1 VIKFSADRV
10 TRAKAS
16 YDMTFTA
23 GTRFGRYELRSPLG
37 VGGMGEVFLAQD
49 TQLDRV
55 VALKIL
61 PTDIADNAGRIRR
74 FTQEAKAVSSLNHP
88 NILTI
93 FEIGQTNST
102 HFIATEFIDG
112 QTLRQRMKSQTLKLS
127 EVLNIVAQVA
137 DALAAAHEAGI
148 VHRDIKPENI
158 MVRRRDGYVKVLD
171 FGLAKLTEPPA
182 ATVNTEAPTKARFV
196 TDPGVVMGTVQY
208 MSPEQARGLTVDART
223 DIFSLGVMLYE
234 IVAGR
239 VPFEGQTKSD
249 VIASILN
256 REPSPLARY
265 SREVPETLEWIVS
278 KSLRKDRE
286 ERYQTARELLTD
298 LRSLKQRLEFAEE
311 QERSV
316 PPTTK
321 SEATVTTI
329 IGQAS
334 IETLAEQEAQTVKT
348 ARPTISAESLVSEIK
363 QHKRGVIVAVA
374 ALVLI
379 VAGVVLGLR
388 YIGRNQLATRSEPFG
403 KIKLTRLTT
412 NGKVRWATIS
422 PDGKYIAHV
431 TGDQAQ
437 QSIWLRHIATG
448 SDKEIASSN
457 GATYC
462 CPIFSR
468 DGSYIYYI
476 KTHTN
481 APTVVYQVPVLGG
494 APRTIIEDVDSQPAL
509 SPDGLRF
516 AFIRGRP
523 HQGIVELL
531 VANVDGTGEQKLA
544 TYDSVNFFPGAN
556 IAFTAWSPDGETIVI
571 GVPASDNAGGYR
583 QMLAVRVQDGTATQI
598 SSQRWFSL
606 GQLAWL
612 ADGSGL
618 IFTASDQ
625 ALVAPQQLWYISYPG
640 GEARRITNDLNDYRG
655 VSLTA
660 DNTALVTVPVEVFS
674 SVWLTPDGDASR
686 AAQITSNKYDGLSGI
701 AFAPDGRVVY
711 TSRAGNKPNLW
722 IVNAD
727 GTGRK
732 QLTADA
738 HINFAPTVSPDGRYV
753 VFVSDRA
760 GKQNIWRMDI
770 DGANPKQ
777 LTSGQADENPNCSP
791 DSQWVAYTSND
802 AGKQR
807 LWRVPID
814 GGNPVQL
821 TDYSSSQPVISP
833 DGKQIA
839 CRYLD
844 EQSKPYRY
852 LAGIIPF
859 EGGQPTKRFDIVTR
873 PLKLRWAS
881 DGRALTYILTR
892 DGVSNIWSQPVD
904 GSKPVQLT
912 DFKSDQIYF
921 FDWSRDGHQLSLSRG
936 SATSDVVL
944 ISDLK

>member
-1 VIKFSADRV
+1 MA
-10 TRAKAS
+10 
-16 YDMTFTA
+16 FTA
-23 GTRFGRYELRSPLG
+23 GKRFGRYELRSPLG
-37 VGGMGEVFLAQD
+37 VGGMGEVYLALD

-61 PTDIADNAGRIRR
+61 PTDIAGNAGRIGR
-74 FTQEAKAVSSLNHP
+74 FTQEAKAVSALNHP

-112 QTLRQRMKSQTLKLS
+112 ETLRQRMKSQTLKLS

-182 ATVNTEAPTKARFV
+182 TTVDNDAPTRARFE
-196 TDPGVVMGTVQY
+196 TDPGAVMGTVQY

-234 IVAGR
+234 IVAGC

-278 KSLRKDRE
+278 KSLRKERE

-298 LRSLKQRLEFAEE
+298 LRSLKQRLEFAAE

-316 PPTTK
+316 PLATR
-321 SEATVTTI
+321 SEATATTM

-334 IETLAEQEAQTVKT
+334 VETLEAQAAQTEKT
-348 ARPTISAESLVSEIK
+348 ARPMTSAEYLVSEIK
-363 QHKRGVIVAVA
+363 QHKRGVIAGVA
-374 ALVLI
+374 ALVLV
-379 VAGVVLGLR
+379 VAGVILGLR
-388 YIGRNQLATRSEPFG
+388 YIGRNQLATQPEPFG
-403 KIKLTRLTT
+403 KFKLTRLTT
-412 NGKVRWATIS
+412 TGKVRSATIS

-448 SDKEIASSN
+448 SDKEIASST
-457 GATYC
+457 GASYC
-462 CPIFSR
+462 CPLFSR
-468 DGSYIYYI
+468 DGNYVYYL
-476 KTHTN
+476 KTLMNT
-481 APTVVYQVPVLGG
+481 PSVLYQIPVLGG
-494 APRTIIEDVDSQPAL
+494 APRTIIEDVDSQPTL
-509 SPDGLRF
+509 SPDGKRF

-523 HQGIVELL
+523 GQGIVELIL
-531 VANVDGTGEQKLA
+531 ANVDGTGEQKVA
-544 TYDSVNFFPGAN
+544 TYESVNFFPGN
-556 IAFTAWSPDGETIVI
+556 SFVFPAWSPDGERIVLS
-571 GVPASDNAGGYR
+571 VPASDDAGGYR
-583 QMLAVRVQDGTATQI
+583 QMLAVRVKDGTAIKIT
-598 SSQRWFSL
+598 SHRWSSL
-606 GQLAWL
+606 GQFAWL
-612 ADGSGL
+612 ADGSGI
-618 IFTASDQ
+618 IFAASDRTL
-625 ALVAPQQLWYISYPG
+625 ATQQLWYISYPA

-674 SVWLTPDGDASR
+674 SVWLAPDGVASR
-686 AAQITSNKYDGLSGI
+686 ATKITSNKYDGLGGI

-711 TSRAGNKPNLW
+711 TSRAGNNPNLW
-722 IVNAD
+722 IVNGD

-738 HINFAPTVSPDGRYV
+738 YTNNTPAVSPDGRYV
-753 VFVSDRA
+753 VFASNRA
-760 GKQNIWRMDI
+760 GKKNIWRIDI

-777 LTSGQADENPNCSP
+777 LTTGQADENPNFTP

-802 AGKQR
+802 TGKQR

-821 TDYSSSQPVISP
+821 TDYNSSQPVVSP
-833 DGKQIA
+833 DGKQVA
-839 CRYLD
+839 FRYLD
-844 EQSKPYRY
+844 EKSKPSRWVV
-852 LAGIIPF
+852 GIIPF
-859 EGGQPTKRFDIVTR
+859 GGGRPTKGFDILVR
-873 PLKLRWAS
+873 PLRLHWAS
-881 DGRALTYILTR
+881 DGRALTYLLTR

-904 GSKPVQLT
+904 GGNPVQLT

-921 FDWSRDGHQLSLSRG
+921 FDWSRDGHQLFLARG

-944 ISDLK
+944 ISELH